1 MCIDIIP
8 PEQNECK
15 NNIATKQT
23 ILDVIK
29 SFEFD
34 KNKNKVFGIK
44 SAIVWGHSKNTNSS
58 FPLLYIS
65 KPKNISQSDFELL
78 LEKIQIEIYK

>member
-1 MCIDIIP
+1 MS
-8 PEQNECK
+8 
-15 NNIATKQT
+15 NILST
-23 ILDVIK
+23 IR

-44 SAIVWGHSKNTNSS
+44 SGIVWGHSKNSNST

-65 KPKNISQSDFELL
+65 KPKHITNEDFEVLL
-78 LEKIQIEIYK
+78 NSINIEFIIK